1 MVFASPVPKSCPRNS
16 RGIAYKLSPSY
27 NVILNLFQDPSR
39 PKKLPLVTRN
49 GC

>member
-1 MVFASPVPKSCPRNS
+1 MSFRHP
-16 RGIAYKLSPSY
+16 Y

-39 PKKLPLVTRN
+39 PKKLLLVTRN